1 MEVLL
6 YTILT
11 LCALGVLSAVIL
23 YFVAQKFRVEEDPRI
38 DEVEKMLPGANCGG
52 CGFAGCRGMADALV
66 KQDDISALF
75 CPVGGGDCMKAV
87 AAYLGK
93 SAPEK
98 EPQVATVRCG
108 GTCDKRPRTNEY
120 NGARS
125 CAVASSL
132 YVGETGCAFGCLGFG
147 DCVVS
152 CAFDAIRMNPATGL
166 PEVDPDKCTACGACV
181 KACPKMIIELR
192 KKWPKNRAVYVSC
205 VSKDKGAVVMKACK
219 AGCIGCGKC
228 QKVCAFGAITIE
240 NNLAYID
247 PQKCKLCR
255 KCVNECPTGAIG
267 APAVAKVAK
276 GDKVVTGQ
284 LIAEAGSFMSANIH
298 APVSGTVTAVDMVP
312 NGQGLRQMMI
322 TIKREGDDWAEGIDR
337 SETIVRECT
346 LSAQEIVARI
356 KDAGIVGM
364 GGATFPTHV
373 KLSIPPGK
381 KAESLIINGVEC
393 EPYLTSDHRTMLE
406 HGEELLVGVTILM
419 KAIAVEKAYI
429 GIENNKPDAI
439 AHLRRLAQGYKGI
452 EVVPLK
458 VKYPQGGEKQLIV
471 AITGREVP
479 PPPALPIDVGAVVC
493 NASTT
498 YAVYQAVQKHK
509 PLIERVVTIT
519 GKGVREPK
527 NLLTRMGTPVEALI
541 EAAGGLPADAGKV
554 INGGPMMGRAMVNLA
569 SPVTKGCSGI
579 TVMSGRDA
587 QRREASQCIKCAKC
601 VAACP
606 MGLEPYYLS
615 KMTQKKG
622 WEEVEAQMITSCI
635 ECGCCQAS
643 CPSYLPLLDWVRLGK
658 QTVMGIIR
666 ARAAAPKK

>member
-1 MEVLL
+1 MKTFPIGGVHPSDNKLSRAVAVERF
-6 YTILT
+6 
-11 LCALGVLSAVIL
+11 AL
-23 YFVAQKFRVEEDPRI
+23 P
-38 DEVEKMLPGANCGG
+38 DEVRIP
-52 CGFAGCRGMADALV
+52 
-66 KQDDISALF
+66 
-75 CPVGGGDCMKAV
+75 
-87 AAYLGK
+87 
-93 SAPEK
+93 
-98 EPQVATVRCG
+98 
-108 GTCDKRPRTNEY
+108 
-120 NGARS
+120 
-125 CAVASSL
+125 
-132 YVGETGCAFGCLGFG
+132 
-147 DCVVS
+147 
-152 CAFDAIRMNPATGL
+152 
-166 PEVDPDKCTACGACV
+166 
-181 KACPKMIIELR
+181 
-192 KKWPKNRAVYVSC
+192 
-205 VSKDKGAVVMKACK
+205 
-219 AGCIGCGKC
+219 
-228 QKVCAFGAITIE
+228 
-240 NNLAYID
+240 LA
-247 PQKCKLCR
+247 QH
-255 KCVNECPTGAIG
+255 IG

-276 GDKVVTGQ
+276 GDKVLAGQ
-284 LIAEAGSFMSANIH
+284 LIAEAASFMSANIH
-298 APVSGTVTAVDMVP
+298 APVSGTVTAVDLQP
-312 NGQGLRQMMI
+312 NGQGVRQMMI
-322 TIKREGDDWAEGIDR
+322 TIKREGDEWVPEVDLTPDL
-337 SETIVRECT
+337 VRECT
-346 LSAQEIVARI
+346 LEPKEILDRI
-356 KDAGIVGM
+356 KAAGIVGM

-373 KLSIPPGK
+373 KLSVPPGK
-381 KAESLIINGVEC
+381 KAEFLIINGVEC

-406 HGEELLVGVTILM
+406 KGEELMVGTTILM
-419 KAIAVEKAYI
+419 RALGVKQAQI